1 MKLNALF
8 SLSALNKKIGID
20 LGTSRVRVWTDQH
33 GFLIDEPTAIAV
45 DPAVGKVLA
54 VGHEAEEMVGR
65 VSPHIEVT
73 YPLQSGVIVQADLVQ
88 AMLRVFMQ
96 KLFTSPYF
104 FRPSIMVS
112 IPSHLSGLQKEIVVD
127 VLYSLGAREVLFVDQ
142 LLAAAIGAGVPIAD
156 ASGSFVL
163 QLGAGVSEGGITSLG
178 SLVVSQTNEYAGDY
192 IDKAIQRIVR
202 QEAQIQIGL
211 QAAEKLKK
219 ELATFIHDR
228 PRQIVVSGQDI
239 VESVPK
245 EVMLTSQSFS
255 PILNELLQR
264 YVRLA
269 RQLFEQIPP
278 ELTNDVIDKGMIMS
292 GGLAQIEGLDVALL
306 TALGVPV
313 SVVEE
318 PDRSVI
324 KGIAQ
329 ILQNLDLFKESIGYK
344 E

>member
-1 MKLNALF
+1 MQLKSLF
-8 SLSALNKKIGID
+8 SLPSLNKKIGID
-20 LGTSRVRVWTDQH
+20 LGTSRIRIWTDQK
-33 GFLIDEPTAIAV
+33 GFIIDEPTVIAI
-45 DPAVGKVLA
+45 DPVVGKVLA
-54 VGHEAEEMVGR
+54 VGSQAEEMIGR
-65 VSPHIEVT
+65 VGSHIEVSH
-73 YPLQSGVIVQADLVQ
+73 PVQGGVIVQADLVQ

-96 KLFTSPYF
+96 KLFATPYF

-112 IPSHLSGLQKEIVVD
+112 IPSHLSGLQKEIMVD
-127 VLYSLGAREVLFVDQ
+127 MLYSLGAREVLFVDQ

-163 QLGAGVSEGGITSLG
+163 QLGSGVTEGGITSLG
-178 SLVVSQTNEYAGDY
+178 SLVVSQTNEYAGKY
-192 IDKAIQRIVR
+192 VDKAIERVVR
-202 QEAQIQIGL
+202 QEAQIQIGA

-219 ELATFIHDR
+219 QLVTFIQNR
-228 PRQIVVSGQDI
+228 PRQVTISGQDI

-245 EVMLTSQSFS
+245 EVVLSSQAFA
-255 PILNELLQR
+255 PIMNELLQR

-318 PDRSVI
+318 PDKSVI